1 MVKVIKDKDLYYEKT
16 NKKLRAI
23 MDAKA
28 VNIKVNDKLEERLLT
43 SIPSSVRQEVIAQLQ
58 NNIKSLG

>member
-1 MVKVIKDKDLYYEKT
+1 
-16 NKKLRAI
+16 

-28 VNIKVNDKLEERLLT
+28 VNIKVDDKLEERLLT
-43 SIPSSVRQEVIAQLQ
+43 LIPSSVRQEVIAQLK